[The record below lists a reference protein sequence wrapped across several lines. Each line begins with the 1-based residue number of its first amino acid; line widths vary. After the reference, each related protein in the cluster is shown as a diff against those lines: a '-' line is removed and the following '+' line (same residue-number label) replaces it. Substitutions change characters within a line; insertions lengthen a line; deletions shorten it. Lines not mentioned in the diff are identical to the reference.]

1 MPHTSKRPAPPVV
14 AAEPHIV
21 RFDFEA
27 SGAVKTLQITVP
39 HDWYIL
45 GEGLFLCFES
55 PGGLRLEMFPVL
67 RLVHREHALSF
78 ELTEIEA
85 QKVALQMPLEAL
97 HWEWCSKNSK
107 SGVNARQ

>member
-1 MPHTSKRPAPPVV
+1 VV

-67 RLVHREHALSF
+67 RLVHHWLPARF
-78 ELTEIEA
+78 ELTQVEA
-85 QKVALQMPLEAL
+85 CAVALEMPLEAL